1 MKRPAFPQDEA
12 ERVAALRD
20 LLILDTDPE
29 ERFDALTA
37 YCASRFG
44 VKTALLSLVDTERQW
59 FKSAFGLEIRET
71 PREVSFCS
79 HAILEQEP
87 LVVADALADERF
99 HDNPLVTGPPGIR
112 FYAGAPLRVSG
123 GFPVG
128 TLCLVSNEPRR
139 LAEEDLAHLKD
150 LASAISL
157 ELEQRAEL
165 LARDRGAS

>member
-1 MKRPAFPQDEA
+1 M
-12 ERVAALRD
+12 
-20 LLILDTDPE
+20 
-29 ERFDALTA
+29 
-37 YCASRFG
+37 
-44 VKTALLSLVDTERQW
+44 
-59 FKSAFGLEIRET
+59 
-71 PREVSFCS
+71 VS
-79 HAILEQEP
+79 
-87 LVVADALADERF
+87 DALADERF

-139 LAEEDLAHLKD
+139 LAAEDLAHLKD